1 MAERQE
7 GFVGSDPLIRE
18 KLVRDGIP
26 DSLSRKARKALDS
39 RELAS
44 FLAAK
49 VVEEASELAEQILHV
64 AEGGVSD
71 GVLLEMADLLEILD
85 RVRSVFSLSANQVE
99 EIRREKLRIR
109 GGFETD
115 RVLAVP
121 SPIRRL
127 ANGTDV
133 PLRSSLLVELAR
145 CRRADLAVAFIRE
158 GAAASLLPALREA
171 LSRGARIR
179 ILTTDYLGV
188 TDPEAL
194 DLLLSMREKEHVGE
208 IEIRCFLS
216 SPAGEIF
223 RGYHPK
229 AYIFERENGRRIA
242 FVGSSNLS
250 NAALSGNVEWNVFLR
265 EIDLADPVDQISR
278 EFGTIFSA
286 SRSALVDHEFVR
298 VYRERR
304 KTPSWGSGLSGITDE
319 STSPCPNPLQNE
331 VLLSLAELRAD
342 GARRALAILATG
354 LGKTYLAAFDCRG
367 FFRVLFLAH
376 RREILDQARETF
388 LRVHPEKTASVVGE
402 GEADVSGDLVF
413 AQVQTL
419 ARSSRLLD
427 IPPDTFD
434 YIVVDECH
442 HAEAPSYQRILGH
455 FRPKFVLG
463 LTATPYRMDNGDIF
477 ALMDG
482 HVACRRTFIEGIR
495 EGMLVP
501 FHYFGIKDIVD
512 YEEIPWRGSRY
523 DPEALERAL
532 TESRRAQE
540 TLRAFR
546 EHEGSK
552 TVAFCISRLHARLL
566 AEFFFREGIAAGY
579 LTGETTSGERQATL
593 RKFREGALA
602 ILFVV
607 DLLNE
612 GVDIPKIDRVML
624 LRPTDSPTVFL
635 QQIGRGLRLAPGKS
649 HLTILDFIGNHRRA
663 HYVLPALTGR
673 EPKNGNWA
681 EEAGSILRQY
691 KQERLD
697 LPPGVTVTFDWEAI
711 DLLEARILSSEPRE
725 TALLSSYAALW
736 ETLGHRPT
744 LLETALEGEVHPREA
759 LQFFG
764 SWQKMLENL
773 EKRRPDLII
782 LREDDR
788 QLFSVAGDFF
798 REVERTAMSRSYKMV
813 VLSVWL
819 EREGGLSRPISL
831 RDLSAGFRSF
841 FADPLYRKDLEGT
854 EISDLDHVTER
865 TLESYVQR
873 NPVSAWAGRN
883 RKGERESFFQYDNP
897 SRTLSFLGKGA
908 DLPGFREA
916 LQERVSYRLSDYF
929 QRRVGV
935 GSPRNPD

>member
-1 MAERQE
+1 MAESQE

-26 DSLSRKARKALDS
+26 ESSSRKARKTLDS

-71 GVLLEMADLLEILD
+71 GVLLEMADLLEVLD
-85 RVRSVFSLSANQVE
+85 RVRSVFSLSVTQVE
-99 EIRREKLRIR
+99 ETRREKFRIR

-115 RVLAVP
+115 RVLPVP
-121 SPIRRL
+121 APIRRL

-194 DLLLSMREKEHVGE
+194 DLLMSLEKKGQVGQ

-216 SPAGEIF
+216 APSGEVF

-229 AYIFERENGRRIA
+229 AYLFERENGRRIA

-250 NAALSGNVEWNVFLR
+250 NAALAGNVEWNVFLR
-265 EIDLADPVDQISR
+265 ETDLADPVDQLSR
-278 EFGTIFSA
+278 EFGRIFAS
-286 SRSALVDHEFVR
+286 SRSVPVNPEFVR
-298 VYRERR
+298 SYRERR
-304 KTPSWGSGLSGITDE
+304 KTPSWGPGLSGIAGE
-319 STSPCPNPLQNE
+319 VPSPCPTPLQNE

-342 GARRALAILATG
+342 GAGRALAILATG

-367 FFRVLFLAH
+367 FSRVLFLAH
-376 RREILDQARETF
+376 RREILEQARETF
-388 LRVHPEKTASVVGE
+388 LRVHPEKRASFVGE

-419 ARSSRLLD
+419 ARLSRLLE
-427 IPPDTFD
+427 IPPETFD

-442 HAEAPSYQRILGH
+442 HAEAPSYQRILVH

-463 LTATPYRMDNGDIF
+463 LTAPPYRMDNGDIF

-482 HVACRRTFIEGIR
+482 HVVCRRTFIEGIR

-501 FHYFGIKDIVD
+501 FHYFGIKDTVD

-523 DPEALERAL
+523 DPESLERAL

-552 TVAFCISRLHARLL
+552 TVAFCVSRLHARLL
-566 AEFFFREGIAAGY
+566 AEFFSREGVAAGY
-579 LTGETTSGERQATL
+579 LTGETPSGERQATL

-612 GVDIPKIDRVML
+612 GVDIPEIDRVML

-635 QQIGRGLRLAPGKS
+635 QQIGRGLRLASGKS

-744 LLETALEGEVHPREA
+744 LVEMSLECEVHPREA

-782 LREDDR
+782 LREDER

-798 REVERTAMSRSYKMV
+798 REVERTPMTRSYKMV

-819 EREGGLSRPISL
+819 KREGGLSRPISL
-831 RDLSAGFRSF
+831 RDLSAGFRAF
-841 FADPLYRKDLEGT
+841 FADPLYSKDLKGT
-854 EISDLDHVTER
+854 EISDLDHVTDR

-873 NPVSAWAGRN
+873 NPVSAWAGKS
-883 RKGERESFFQYDNP
+883 RKGEGECFFLYDKS
-897 SRTLSFLGKGA
+897 SRTLSFLGTGA

>member
-1 MAERQE
+1 MTERQE
-7 GFVGSDPLIRE
+7 GFVGPDPLIRE
-18 KLVRDGIP
+18 KLVRDGVP
-26 DSLSRKARKALDS
+26 ESVSQGPPRTLGS
-39 RELAS
+39 RERAS

-49 VVEEASELAEQILHV
+49 VVEEAAELAEQILHV

-71 GVLLEMADLLEILD
+71 GVLLEMADLLEVLD
-85 RVRSVFSLSANQVE
+85 RVRSVFSLSPTQVKKT
-99 EIRREKLRIR
+99 RKEKLRIR
-109 GGFETD
+109 GGFESD

-121 SPIRRL
+121 APLRRL

-145 CRRADLAVAFIRE
+145 CRRADLAVAFIKE

-171 LSRGARIR
+171 LSRGAHIR

-194 DLLLSMREKEHVGE
+194 DLLSSLGEKREGKG

-216 SPAGEIF
+216 APSGEVF

-229 AYIFERENGRRIA
+229 AYLFERENGRRIA

-250 NAALSGNVEWNVFLR
+250 NAALSESVEWNVFLR
-265 EIDLADPVDQISR
+265 ETDLADPVDQLSQ
-278 EFGTIFSA
+278 EFGRIFAS
-286 SRSALVDHEFVR
+286 SRSVPVNPDFVSN
-298 VYRERR
+298 YRARR
-304 KTPSWGSGLSGITDE
+304 KPPSWGQGLSDILGG
-319 STSPCPNPLQNE
+319 SASPRPTPLQDE

-367 FFRVLFLAH
+367 FSRVLFLAH
-376 RREILDQARETF
+376 RREILEQARETF
-388 LRVHPEKTASVVGE
+388 FRVHPEKTASVVSE

-419 ARSSRLLD
+419 ARPSRLLD
-427 IPPDTFD
+427 IPPETFD

-442 HAEAPSYQRILGH
+442 HAEAPSYRRILDH

-482 HVACRRTFIEGIR
+482 HVVCRRTFIEGIR
-495 EGMLVP
+495 GGMLAP
-501 FHYFGIKDIVD
+501 FHYFGLKDTVD
-512 YEEIPWRGSRY
+512 YEKIPWRGGRY

-552 TVAFCISRLHARLL
+552 TVAFCVSRLHARLL
-566 AEFFFREGIAAGY
+566 AEFFSREGIAAGH
-579 LTGETTSGERQATL
+579 LTGETPSGERREIL
-593 RKFREGALA
+593 RKFREGSLS

-612 GVDIPKIDRVML
+612 GVDIPEIDRVML

-635 QQIGRGLRLAPGKS
+635 QQIGRGLRLAPGKG
-649 HLTILDFIGNHRRA
+649 HLTILDFIGNHRRV

-681 EEAGSILRQY
+681 EEAGVILRQY
-691 KQERLD
+691 KQEQLD
-697 LPPGVTVTFDWEAI
+697 LPPGVKVKFDWEAM
-711 DLLEARILSSEPRE
+711 DLLEARILAAEPKE
-725 TALLSSYAALW
+725 SVLLSSFADLW
-736 ETLGHRPT
+736 ERLGHRPT
-744 LLETALEGEVHPREA
+744 LVETALEGEVHPREFLA
-759 LQFFG
+759 FFG
-764 SWQKMLENL
+764 SWQKVLEAM
-773 EKRRPDLII
+773 EKRRLDLVV
-782 LREDDR
+782 LRESER
-788 QLFSVAGDFF
+788 LLFSEAGDFF

-831 RDLSAGFRSF
+831 RDLSVGFRAF
-841 FADPLYRKDLEGT
+841 FSDPLHRKDLEGT
-854 EISDLDHVTER
+854 EILDLDHVTDR
-865 TLESYVQR
+865 TLEGYVQK
-873 NPVSAWAGRN
+873 NPVHAWAGKN
-883 RKGERESFFQYDNP
+883 RKGKDESFFQYDKT
-897 SRTLSFLGKGA
+897 SRTLSFSGKGG

-916 LQERVSYRLSDYF
+916 LLERVSYRLSDYF
-929 QRRVGV
+929 QRRLGE
-935 GSPRNPD
+935 GRSGR